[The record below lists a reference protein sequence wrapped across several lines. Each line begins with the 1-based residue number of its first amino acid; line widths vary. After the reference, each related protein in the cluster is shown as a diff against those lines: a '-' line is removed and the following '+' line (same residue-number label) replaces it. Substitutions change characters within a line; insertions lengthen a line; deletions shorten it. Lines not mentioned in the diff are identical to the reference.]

1 MKNLLITKIL
11 FLLLFLAGSSFHG
24 ISSDLETVGERFASD
39 ILENPRMYSEELLML
54 FSSLE
59 TDSFAIPQNGSEAI
73 VLANGYASPVIS
85 NRESYNFDKNLF
97 KVKHIDIVFTK
108 YPLHKKDWLTN
119 YYDLLAW
126 RLNELFAIDSTLNN
140 ADIEWGLVLQIQGKT
155 AAAAKELFHGIVITL
170 EPLETLTDELPPADS
185 NRESTRPSGI
195 ENGGFIMKEDR
206 DPRYFRSPQAA
217 EPIPGKVLRRNMDPK
232 KLKCPTWR

>member
-1 MKNLLITKIL
+1 MKNSFTSIIL
-11 FLLLFLAGSSFHG
+11 FLILFQAYSSEV
-24 ISSDLETVGERFASD
+24 DKETKHFDGNL
-39 ILENPRMYSEELLML
+39 LENPRGYSEELLKL
-54 FSSLE
+54 FSYLE
-59 TDSFAIPQNGSEAI
+59 TDSFAMPENMSEAI
-73 VLANGYASPVIS
+73 VLANGYASPIIS
-85 NRESYNFDKNLF
+85 DRKSYNFDKDLF
-97 KVKHIDIVFTK
+97 KVKRIDIVFTK

-126 RLNELFAIDSTLNN
+126 RLKELFAIDSTLNK
-140 ADIEWGLVLQIQGKT
+140 ADIEWGLVLQVQGKT
-155 AAAAKELFHGIVITL
+155 AAAAKGLFHGIVITL

-185 NRESTRPSGI
+185 VREGKLPAGI

-206 DPRYFRSPQAA
+206 NPTYFRSPQTA